1 METTRAKTRTKN
13 KTRKSF
19 LLGLLF
25 FFGFVLI
32 IEPGF
37 SAPIPPVNSYCNVL
51 LGNITFKIQS
61 ASGQRILLLDEK
73 GNMVIYGNV
82 YLYQQNFPSSISNA
96 LIIKGLN
103 NFFVFNSSAS
113 YIKGNIY
120 QRSSVPYNDGNDFII
135 RDVYGNRMINFNSN
149 GNIYLNGY
157 AIYDGSQANCPSGE
171 SCKYSFDPFQGG
183 MIFRC
188 TTSPY

>member
-1 METTRAKTRTKN
+1 M
-13 KTRKSF
+13 
-19 LLGLLF
+19 
-25 FFGFVLI
+25 
-32 IEPGF
+32 
-37 SAPIPPVNSYCNVL
+37 NSYCNVR

-61 ASGQRILLLDEK
+61 ASGQRILLDEE

-103 NFFVFNSSAS
+103 NNNFFVFNSSAA

-135 RDVYGNRMINFNSN
+135 RDVHGNRMINFNSN

-171 SCKYSFDPFQGG
+171 SCESSFDPFQGG
-183 MIFRC
+183 TIFRC
-188 TTSPY
+188 TTGLY